1 MFPGPHTLHLK
12 LRPSR
17 GLALGLVA
25 AHLAAI
31 AVVWSS
37 DLPLFWMLAAKL
49 AVAASLAWTTWGAA
63 LRRAEHSVIAL
74 EIDADGRVRALQRDG
89 EWVERRVGGET
100 YVSPLLTILVLH
112 RVEGRAR
119 RQAVAIPADSADE
132 ETLRQL
138 RVWLRHRVPQPATG
152 GLA

>member
-12 LRPSR
+12 LGPSQ

-25 AHLAAI
+25 AHLAVI

-37 DLPLFWMLAAKL
+37 SLPLAWMLGAKL
-49 AVAASLAWTTWGAA
+49 AVAVSLAWSTWSAA

-89 EWVERRVGGET
+89 EWVERRLGGET
-100 YVSPLLTILVLH
+100 YVSPLLTIVILRKL
-112 RVEGRAR
+112 EGRAR
-119 RQAVAIPADSADE
+119 RQTVVIPADSADADA
-132 ETLRQL
+132 LREL
-138 RVWLRHRVPQPATG
+138 RVWLRHRVQQQAATG
-152 GLA
+152 G